1 MKLFRIIWF
10 GSILVAG
17 IPVPSVAQQAS
28 PAQDTGNA
36 QPTPAGTTT
45 QEQSPG
51 PPQAGITIKILGT
64 TLRIGPG
71 PLPPPVPP
79 PYAPTAYDEIG
90 GQPMTSVDE
99 VSQPK

>member
-1 MKLFRIIWF
+1 MRPFGIIWLW
-10 GSILVAG
+10 SILVAA
-17 IPVPSVAQQAS
+17 IPARSLAQPAS
-28 PAQDTGNA
+28 PAQNAGNA
-36 QPTPAGTTT
+36 HPTTPGTTAN
-45 QEQSPG
+45 EQSPG

-79 PYAPTAYDEIG
+79 PYAATAYDEIG